1 MKKFYNSAM
10 RSMRKYFIPW
20 VSLCLLLPNWV
31 NAQQVHISHCLKA
44 CPAVSKQDNEIALHH
59 LYAASIVPQT
69 GLVEWVAYKVLPDSV
84 GVASLLPRYWM
95 DDELLDAEVR
105 LQISSPAANF
115 VQPDLSNAQDR
126 EYRISEVQLVSEDRG
141 RLAPLTSFAGTPYW
155 AELNLLSNMSTLP
168 QPLRVGAWSGLDQ
181 AINELAALGPTLYV
195 VTGPVIVDGDRDTKT
210 EEKGAGFFK
219 AISDGENVASFLFDA
234 DLPPHAHFCAQLSTL
249 DRVESAVSLVLFP
262 GIDSRQGNELISQ
275 LGCGDR

>member
-1 MKKFYNSAM
+1 
-10 RSMRKYFIPW
+10 MRKYFIPW
-20 VSLCLLLPNWV
+20 VSVCLLLPNWV

-44 CPAVSKQDNEIALHH
+44 CPTVSEQDNEVVLHH

-69 GLVEWVAYKVLPDSV
+69 GAVEWVAYRVLPDSV
-84 GVASLLPRYWM
+84 GVASLLPRYWL

-115 VQPDLSNAQDR
+115 VQPDLSSAQDR

-155 AELNLLSNMSTLP
+155 SELNLLSNMTALP

-181 AINELAALGPTLYV
+181 AINELAALGSTLYV
-195 VTGPVIVDGDRDTKT
+195 VAGPITVDDGRGSDI
-210 EEKGAGFFK
+210 EGNGMGFFK
-219 AISDGENVASFLFDA
+219 AISDGANVTTFLFDA
-234 DLPPHAHFCAQLSTL
+234 ELPPHAHFCAQLSRLET
-249 DRVESAVSLVLFP
+249 VEGAVSLALFP
-262 GIDSRQGNELISQ
+262 GIESRQGNELISQ
-275 LGCGDR
+275 LGCGNR